1 MAQVSLHS
9 DKWSVLGGSTIYFKS
24 YHFQNS
30 KYDTQF
36 TVSFLV
42 IGLIY
47 VKLFKYYQFTVDI
60 FILFILIFFK
70 CVRRKP
76 AKGNPVSF

>member
-1 MAQVSLHS
+1 MAQVHS
-9 DKWSVLGGSTIYFKS
+9 DRWSVMRGSTIYFKS
-24 YHFQNS
+24 YHFQNA

-47 VKLFKYYQFTVDI
+47 VKLLKYYQFTVVI
-60 FILFILIFFK
+60 FILIFFK